1 MKKHPKQKKLVA
13 AGLTAGL
20 VAGLGAGFALS
31 ATGSA
36 GASANTSAVV
46 SAEDSDTTD
55 STGTDQGAAD
65 HTARLKEVLQPL
77 VDDNTLTEA
86 QLDKVISTLEA
97 AGPMGG
103 GHGQGGPGRGLDTVA
118 TELDMTVEEVRT
130 AISNGQ
136 TLAQLAESQ
145 GKTGDDLIDALVA
158 ELTAHLDEEVAAG
171 EHTQAEADAKLAEA
185 TTRIT
190 EMVNNTQPMP
200 AEGGRGQ
207 GGPGHGGPGE
217 GQGQGGSTGTG
228 GTIDAGPTD
237 TSGN

>member
-1 MKKHPKQKKLVA
+1 MKKNMVA

-20 VAGLGAGFALS
+20 IAGLGAGFALEAS
-31 ATGSA
+31 GSA

-46 SAEDSDTTD
+46 SAEDTDTTD
-55 STGTDQGAAD
+55 STGTDQSAAD

-86 QLDKVISTLEA
+86 QLDKVITALEA

-145 GKTGDDLIDALVA
+145 GSSGEALIDALVA

-190 EMVNNTQPMP
+190 EMVNNTQAMP
-200 AEGGRGQ
+200 AEGGRGGR
-207 GGPGHGGPGE
+207 GGPGHGPE
-217 GQGQGGSTGTG
+217 GTTGTTG
-228 GTIDAGPTD
+228 SGSIDAGPSD
-237 TSGN
+237 TTG